1 VKPCRGGAAPAACG
15 CRMDADMRRFRDWL
29 IYLAV
34 RMFICLIQTL
44 RLETCQQVS
53 RLLAV
58 LACDVLKIRGAVV
71 DDNLRHAFPH
81 WDPAQRRRCARRMWE
96 HLLLMAC
103 EIAHAPRKIHETN
116 WRRCFRLVRKRELVG
131 YLLGQRPVLLVSGHF
146 GNFEMGS
153 YATGLLGFP
162 GYSVARTLD
171 NPYLDRF
178 LNRFRGAYGQHI
190 VAKSGSAGQLESVL
204 ASGGLICLLGD
215 QHAGPKG
222 CWVDFLGRPAS
233 CHKALAVLT
242 LSGGAPLLVSSSRR
256 VGGPLQLELQLWGV
270 ADPQVPT
277 ADLANVKTLTRW
289 YNRVLE
295 QAIRQ
300 TPEQYWWVH
309 RRWKGEP
316 PRRRPD
322 SPPSKELTNVA
333 PPALDRSAA

>member
-1 VKPCRGGAAPAACG
+1 
-15 CRMDADMRRFRDWL
+15 MDSDMRRFRDWL
-29 IYLAV
+29 VYLVV
-34 RMFICLIQTL
+34 RLFICLIQTL

-58 LACDVLKIRGAVV
+58 LAGDVLKVRGAVV

-81 WDPAQRRRCARRMWE
+81 WTPAERRRCARRMWE
-96 HLLLMAC
+96 HLLLLVC
-103 EIAHAPRKIHETN
+103 EVAHAPRKIHETN
-116 WRRCFRLVRKRELVG
+116 WRQYFRFDRKRELVTF
-131 YLLGQRPVLLVSGHF
+131 LLDQRPKLLVSGHF

-153 YATGLLGFP
+153 YATGLLGIP

-178 LNRFRGAYGQHI
+178 LNGFRRAYGQHI
-190 VAKSGSAGQLESVL
+190 LPKEGSAGQLEAVL
-204 ASGGLICLLGD
+204 AAGGLICLLGD

-242 LSGGAPLLVSSSRR
+242 LTGGAPLLVASARR
-256 VGGPLQLELQLWGV
+256 IGGPLQLELRLVAV
-270 ADPQVPT
+270 ADPQIPT

-289 YNRVLE
+289 YNAMLE

-316 PRRRPD
+316 PRRRADP
-322 SPPSKELTNVA
+322 A
-333 PPALDRSAA
+333 PLSEAAPFAPQAIDRSAA